1 MKLSGVF
8 AALTTPFTA
17 DDKVDGE
24 RLGRNIERY
33 NSTAL
38 NGYVLNGST
47 GEAVLLKWAEA
58 EEVWAIAK
66 QAAASG
72 KLLIAGTA
80 AESTRETIEYTKRAH
95 ALGCDAALVRT
106 PHYYR
111 PLMTLDVLVDFYKR
125 VADASHIPILVYS
138 IPQFTGI
145 AVEADLIARV
155 ADHPNIVGLKDSSG
169 SVERVSQIRSAAP
182 DSFRIL
188 VGGAS
193 TFYASLQRGAAGGIL
208 ALASALPELCAEL
221 YEAATSRD
229 RERAL
234 AIQERITL
242 PSNVLVNKYGIPGL
256 KFALDQLGYCGGRP
270 REPLAM
276 LSDAAKKEILGV
288 LAGVQPLP
296 AGRSA

>member
-8 AALTTPFTA
+8 AALTTPFTL

-24 RLGRNIERY
+24 HLRRNIERY

-38 NGYVLNGST
+38 SGYVLNGST
-47 GEAVLLKWAEA
+47 GEAVLLKWSEA

-66 QAAASG
+66 KAAAPG
-72 KLLIAGTA
+72 KLLIAGTG

-111 PLMTLDVLVDFYKR
+111 PLMALDVLVDFYKR
-125 VADASHIPILVYS
+125 VADASQIPILVYS
-138 IPQFTGI
+138 IPQYTGI

-229 RERAL
+229 SERAA

-242 PSNVLVNKYGIPGL
+242 PSSVLVNKYGIPGL
-256 KFALDQLGYCGGRP
+256 KFALDQLGYCGGLA
-270 REPLAM
+270 REPLPV

-288 LAGVQPLP
+288 LAGVQLLP

>member
-58 EEVWAIAK
+58 EEVWAVAK
-66 QAAASG
+66 RAAASG

-138 IPQFTGI
+138 IPQYTGI

-229 RERAL
+229 SERAL

-256 KFALDQLGYCGGRP
+256 KFALDQLGYCGGRS